1 MPHSAIVLASTLG
14 HIYVA
19 LVFFVLFALVVA
31 PLVFI
36 VAVLRRR
43 DLGLVAR
50 LFWSLALLLL
60 NWVGLAAYM
69 LVGERESA
77 IGRRAR

>member
-19 LVFFVLFALVVA
+19 LLFMVLFALVVT

-43 DLGLVAR
+43 DLSVAGKVI
-50 LFWSLALLLL
+50 WSLALLLL

-69 LVGERESA
+69 LVGERD
-77 IGRRAR
+77 

>member
-1 MPHSAIVLASTLG
+1 VIVLASTLG

-19 LVFFVLFALVVA
+19 LVFVVLFALVVT

-36 VAVLRRR
+36 VAMLRRR
-43 DLGLVAR
+43 DLGVPAKL
-50 LFWSLALLLL
+50 LWSLALLLL

-69 LVGERESA
+69 VVGERESA
-77 IGRRAR
+77 ARRRAP